1 MFCWFPAA
9 ILVDQNGTP
18 IWRLH
23 TKLYKGAWNVSA
35 NNSETVGHKDLRLGQ
50 IVYILVFCNMSFSR
64 LLPLDGFQF
73 IFCCV
78 TAKTIYN
85 RTTVA
90 RHEGGGKKNMNKS
103 KKKKTQKQTNKLQ
116 YVTVK
121 RLDCSNVIRV
131 ELHAFHVPCVVR
143 VHDSTLNIRMINT
156 EWVTKFVSGNPKQ
169 VSSFWGVVSKL
180 FVFVKVGTAI
190 RWKERMRQN
199 STLTIER
206 VCARSFTWTA
216 MSSSAKTVL

>member
-1 MFCWFPAA
+1 MTVVQKWNLDITNAQETGKCVCYITSFPYMD
-9 ILVDQNGTP
+9 ILSLNTDTG
-18 IWRLH
+18 I
-23 TKLYKGAWNVSA
+23 KNVWS
-35 NNSETVGHKDLRLGQ
+35 N
-50 IVYILVFCNMSFSR
+50 
-64 LLPLDGFQF
+64 
-73 IFCCV
+73 
-78 TAKTIYN
+78 N
-85 RTTVA
+85 RTAVA
-90 RHEGGGKKNMNKS
+90 RHEGCGKKQDQEQG
-103 KKKKTQKQTNKLQ
+103 KKHKNKQTNKLQ
-116 YVTVK
+116 YITIK

-216 MSSSAKTVL
+216 MSSSAKTAL